1 MADTS
6 SNGMVMVIAIYLSA
20 PLTLIAPLLSLSL
33 FLAHAHMN
41 ARSHYL
47 TTSPDRVCVCAR
59 VCVCVCMCMCVW
71 ERERERERE
80 RKRERANLKCRDF
93 LPHNA
98 RSHYLLNRL
107 LLCSPRS
114 RYDSISVRS
123 WSQFSRELL
132 FGMTNF
138 IGLALVCL
146 S

>member
-20 PLTLIAPLLSLSL
+20 PLTLIAPLLSLSHSCPRTHTHTRMHAHYL
-33 FLAHAHMN
+33 FLPP
-41 ARSHYL
+41 L
-47 TTSPDRVCVCAR
+47 T
-59 VCVCVCMCMCVW
+59 VCVCVC
-71 ERERERERE
+71 ERERSD
-80 RKRERANLKCRDF
+80 LKCRDF

-98 RSHYLLNRL
+98 RSQYLLNGL